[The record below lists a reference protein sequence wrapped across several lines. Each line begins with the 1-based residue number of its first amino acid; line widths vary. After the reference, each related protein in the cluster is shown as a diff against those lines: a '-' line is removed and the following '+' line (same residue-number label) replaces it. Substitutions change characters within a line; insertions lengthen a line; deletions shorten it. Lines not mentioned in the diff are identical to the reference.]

1 MDTINKFVAL
11 VKAEGIDFLYKHK
24 LWDIPYIKLL
34 YALGVFLLFLVFR
47 KVFSV
52 LVVGAV
58 KKYASK
64 TKSNLDDNIIKIIH
78 EPLKFLFI
86 VIGLQLSLE
95 VAGVGGDSVSK
106 IIKSLFI
113 YIVFWI
119 LFSSI
124 DVAKESIY
132 RFSKKFGKELYREIG
147 AFFIKAL
154 KIVVFSIGLVSIL
167 QTWGINVSAFI
178 ASLGLG
184 GLAFALAAKDTASN
198 LFGGL
203 SILADKALKIDDWIK
218 VGGVEGT
225 VEDIGLRTIKV
236 RTFGM
241 SLVTVPNQ
249 VVANNPIENFSR
261 RDIRRIKMRVGL
273 VYSTS
278 REQLVKILDD
288 IKSMIKSHEGI
299 SQNDTIL
306 VNFDEFGAS
315 DLSIFIYCFTNTAD
329 WAKYL
334 EIREDVNLQ
343 IMKIVEENGS
353 DFAFPSQSVY
363 VESMPK

>member
-1 MDTINKFVAL
+1 
-11 VKAEGIDFLYKHK
+11 
-24 LWDIPYIKLL
+24 
-34 YALGVFLLFLVFR
+34 LVFR
-47 KVFSV
+47 KLFS
-52 LVVGAV
+52 LLIIGFL
-58 KKYASK
+58 KKFASK
-64 TKSNLDDNIIKIIH
+64 TESNLDDKIIKLVH
-78 EPLKFLFI
+78 EPLKFFFI
-86 VIGLQLSLE
+86 VLGASFAFS
-95 VAGVGGDSVSK
+95 VVGADSDSVQK
-106 IIKSLFI
+106 IIKSFYI

-119 LFSSI
+119 LLSSVNI
-124 DVAKESIY
+124 SKDSIY
-132 RFSKKFGKELYREIG
+132 KFSKKFGRELYREIG
-147 AFFIKAL
+147 AFFVKAI
-154 KIVVFSIGLVSIL
+154 KIVIFSIGLVSIL

-218 VGGVEGT
+218 VEGVEGT

-236 RTFGM
+236 RTFGK

-261 RDIRRIKMRVGL
+261 RDIRRIKMRIGL
-273 VYSTS
+273 VYSTTS
-278 REQLVKILDD
+278 AQMVKILSD
-288 IKSMIKSHEGI
+288 IRELLNSHDGI
-299 SQNDTIL
+299 SQKDTIL

-334 EIREDVNLQ
+334 EIREDVNLK

-363 VESMPK
+363 VESLPR

>member
-1 MDTINKFVAL
+1 MDIEKILSLIKV
-11 VKAEGIDFLYKHK
+11 EGIDFLYKYK
-24 LWDIPYIKLL
+24 LWDIPYIKLI
-34 YALGVFLLFLVFR
+34 YAVLVFLLFLLFR
-47 KVFSV
+47 KLFSL
-52 LVVGAV
+52 LVVKV
-58 KKYASK
+58 LKRFASK
-64 TKSNLDDNIIKIIH
+64 TESNLDDKIIKVIH
-78 EPLKFLFI
+78 QPLKFLFI
-86 VIGLQLSLE
+86 VIGLQLSLKVAE
-95 VAGVGGDSVSK
+95 VSGDDASN

-113 YIVFWI
+113 YVIFWM
-119 LFSSI
+119 LYSFV
-124 DVAKESIY
+124 DVSKESIY

-147 AFFIKAL
+147 AFFVKAL

-167 QTWGINVSAFI
+167 QTWGINVSAFV

-236 RTFGM
+236 RTFEKA
-241 SLVTVPNQ
+241 LVTVPNQ

-261 RDIRRIKMRVGL
+261 RDIRRIKMRIGL
-273 VYSTS
+273 VYSTTS
-278 REQLVKILDD
+278 EQMIKILAD
-288 IKSMIKSHEGI
+288 IKDMIKNHEGI
-299 SQNDTIL
+299 SKKDTIL

-315 DLSIFIYCFTNTAD
+315 ELSIFIYCFTNTAD

-334 EIREDVNLQ
+334 EIREDINLK
-343 IMKIVEENGS
+343 IMKIVEKNGS

>member
-1 MDTINKFVAL
+1 MDTINKLIAL
-11 VKAEGIDFLYKHK
+11 VKVEGIDFLYKHK

-34 YALGVFLLFLVFR
+34 YASGVFLLFLLFR
-47 KVFSV
+47 KLFSM
-52 LVVGAV
+52 LVVGFV
-58 KKYASK
+58 KKIASK

-86 VIGLQLSLE
+86 VIGLQFALD
-95 VAGVGGDSVSK
+95 VAGIHGDSISK
-106 IIKSLFI
+106 VIKSFFI

-119 LFSSI
+119 IFSAINVSK
-124 DVAKESIY
+124 DSIY
-132 RFSKKFGKELYREIG
+132 KFSKKFGRELYREIG
-147 AFFIKAL
+147 AFFVKAL
-154 KIVVFSIGLVSIL
+154 KILVFSVGLVSIL

-184 GLAFALAAKDTASN
+184 GLAFALAAKDSASN

-236 RTFGM
+236 RTFGK

-273 VYSTS
+273 VYSTTS
-278 REQLVKILDD
+278 SQMVKILDE
-288 IKSMIKSHEGI
+288 IKTMIKTHEGI
-299 SQNDTIL
+299 SQKDTVL